1 MRANFEFAEAD
12 TRGVGFNFQVAP
24 RCNPTKNK
32 FLFFYFF
39 GQSQSFDLGVFNQLL
54 EKGLLKPLSTFSVK
68 RLP

>member
-24 RCNPTKNK
+24 RRNPTKK
-32 FLFFYFF
+32 KKIL
-39 GQSQSFDLGVFNQLL
+39 GQSQSFDLGIFNQLL
-54 EKGLLKPLSTFSVK
+54 EKGLLKPRSTLSVK